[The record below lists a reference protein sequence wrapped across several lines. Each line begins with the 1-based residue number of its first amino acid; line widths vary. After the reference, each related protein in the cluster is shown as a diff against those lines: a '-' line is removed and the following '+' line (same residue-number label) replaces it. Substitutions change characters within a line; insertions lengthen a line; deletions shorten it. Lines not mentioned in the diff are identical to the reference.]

1 VGRWLS
7 DDQHRTLAAAL
18 DTVLPGDAASPGA
31 GGAGG
36 ADYVDGLLGA
46 FTWDPPRIWA
56 GGPFSGR
63 HGGDAGYDRFLE
75 LGPWEAQAWRTRIAG
90 WQRAY
95 AAGLASLGDDFADL
109 AHDDRADRLSGMTSG
124 AFRDLSRLAF
134 LACLERV
141 ERGFAAVTAA
151 DKADTGTSSIR
162 RRASLAMPRQ
172 PSRMPPA
179 IRPASDFPERRRAM
193 PAVDTISKAANS
205 TLTRRALVSEMPKI
219 S

>member
-1 VGRWLS
+1 MGRWLS

-31 GGAGG
+31 GRAGG

-109 AHDDRADRLSGMTSG
+109 AHDDRADRLSAMTSG
-124 AFRDLSRLAF
+124 AFRDLLF
-134 LACLERV
+134 EHACESLYGDPVYGGNRDGV
-141 ERGFAAVTAA
+141 AWRAIDFRGDSQPVGYTDAEVTA
-151 DKADTGTSSIR
+151 
-162 RRASLAMPRQ
+162 P
-172 PSRMPPA
+172 
-179 IRPASDFPERRRAM
+179 
-193 PAVDTISKAANS
+193 
-205 TLTRRALVSEMPKI
+205 
-219 S
+219 